1 MRCAR
6 SKTSYLLPLTL
17 KLPSSL
23 LIVVLA
29 AATCFGGATEWRPI
43 DQARN
48 VIVLIPDGCPTEL
61 VTLSRLASGRPLA
74 LDAHLAGMVR
84 THSADSLVTDSAAA
98 ATALAC
104 GVKTSNGSIGI
115 SAAEDA
121 RPYGGRAAAPLAPLA
136 NLVEAAQHTGRA
148 VGIVVTS
155 NLNDA
160 TPAAFTSHASSRKA
174 GEDIMD
180 QMVHKGL
187 DVALGGGWSW
197 MLPEE
202 QGGQRTDGRNLFDEL
217 KSLNVHVATN
227 KESLAEADKAPL
239 WGIFARD
246 RISPAIDRHAGFG
259 DEPSLPEMTLKAIDL
274 LKTSPKGFFLLVE
287 GSQVDWACH
296 ANDTAWAL
304 SEFLEFDAAC
314 RIAFSFAAGE
324 GRGET
329 LVVVCPDHGTGGLT
343 VGRDYRGHGTMSR
356 EGIMAPLAR
365 IGRSSFAMGREL
377 GKDREPS
384 HVAAQMKAWWGM
396 ELDGDAMSELSRLLS
411 LGMNTGYAISEIGWR
426 FGTPDI
432 GWTTHDHT
440 GTDVPLWSH
449 GPGRPQG
456 CIDNTGVAKSI
467 ARAMGVDL
475 QKLSAKLFVDLD

>member
-1 MRCAR
+1 MNR
-6 SKTSYLLPLTL
+6 LPIFFL
-17 KLPSSL
+17 
-23 LIVVLA
+23 VVLA
-29 AATCFGGATEWRPI
+29 SAIAFGGATEWRPL

-48 VIVLIPDGCPTEL
+48 VIVLIPDGCPSDL
-61 VTLSRLASGRPLA
+61 ATLARMSIGRPLG
-74 LDAHLAGMVR
+74 LDPHLAGTVR
-84 THSADSLVTDSAAA
+84 THSANSLVTDSAAA

-104 GVKTSNGSIGI
+104 GVKTSNGSIGV

-121 RPYGGRAAAPLAPLA
+121 RPLGGREVAPLVPMA
-136 NLVEAAQHTGRA
+136 NLVEAAQRTGRK

-160 TPAAFTSHASSRKA
+160 TPAGFTSHTTSRKS

-187 DVALGGGWSW
+187 DVALGGGWTW
-197 MLPEE
+197 MLPKE
-202 QGGQRTDGRNLFDEL
+202 QGGRRTDDRDLFSEL
-217 KSLNVHVATN
+217 ARQNVAIVTN
-227 KESLAEADKAPL
+227 KADLAQANKAPL

-246 RISPAIDRHAGFG
+246 RISPAIDRPGGIG
-259 DEPSLPEMTLKAIDL
+259 DEPSLPMMTVKALDL
-274 LKTSPKGFFLLVE
+274 LKDSPKGFFLLVE
-287 GSQVDWACH
+287 GSQIDWACH

-304 SEFLEFDAAC
+304 AEFLEFDAAC
-314 RIAFSFAAGE
+314 RIAFSFAANE

-343 VGRDYRGHGTMSR
+343 IGCEYRGNKTMSP
-356 EGIMAPLAR
+356 EGLFAPLAR
-365 IGRSSFAMGREL
+365 IWRSSFAMGQEL

-396 ELDGDAMSELSRLLS
+396 DLDAAAMSELSRLLE

-426 FGTPDI
+426 FGTPEI
-432 GWTTHDHT
+432 GWTSHDHT
-440 GTDVPLWSH
+440 GGDVPLWSF

-456 CIDNTGVAKSI
+456 CIDNTDVAKTI
-467 ARAMGVDL
+467 AKAMGVDL
-475 QKLSAKLFVDLD
+475 AKLGAELFADQE